1 MSIVGLRTADVLHG
15 LIMNKNPLREQRVL
29 LLYNEKK
36 LLSRWFKRVFCR
48 LAIPPHR
55 RFDSPV

>member
-36 LLSRWFKRVFCR
+36 LLSRWFKRGFCR
-48 LAIPPHR
+48 
-55 RFDSPV
+55 